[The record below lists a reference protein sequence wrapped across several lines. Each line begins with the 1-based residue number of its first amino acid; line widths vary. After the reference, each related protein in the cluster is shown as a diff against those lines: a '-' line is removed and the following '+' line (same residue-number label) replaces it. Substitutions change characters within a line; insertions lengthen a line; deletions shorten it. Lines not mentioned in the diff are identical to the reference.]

1 MSVAITLH
9 VKTMAHALTISV
21 PTRAAAL
28 KGGRMKTVQ
37 KVGKIPKKRFDQ
49 MLLFC
54 KKGYTLYNVLIMW
67 FIFKISTSV
76 TVIPL
81 VSIMGRV

>member
-28 KGGRMKTVQ
+28 MGGMMKTVQ
-37 KVGKIPKKRFDQ
+37 KVGKILKKGLTKCCCFA
-49 MLLFC
+49 
-54 KKGYTLYNVLIMW
+54 KKGYTLYNVLIML
-67 FIFKISTSV
+67 FYI
-76 TVIPL
+76 
-81 VSIMGRV
+81 

>member
-28 KGGRMKTVQ
+28 MGGRMKTVQ
-37 KVGKIPKKRFDQ
+37 KVGKI
-49 MLLFC
+49 L
-54 KKGYTLYNVLIMW
+54 KKGLTKCCCFAKRATLYTTYL
-67 FIFKISTSV
+67 
-76 TVIPL
+76 
-81 VSIMGRV
+81 

>member
-37 KVGKIPKKRFDQ
+37 KVGKIPKKGLTKCCCFAKRA
-49 MLLFC
+49 
-54 KKGYTLYNVLIMW
+54 TLYTTYL
-67 FIFKISTSV
+67 
-76 TVIPL
+76 
-81 VSIMGRV
+81 

>member
-54 KKGYTLYNVLIMW
+54 KKGLPSIQRTYNVVLY
-67 FIFKISTSV
+67 
-76 TVIPL
+76 L
-81 VSIMGRV
+81 RYRRV